1 MRGTFLPAFPIDSV
15 QLVCQSPRAATP
27 AVQDSILSEENL
39 VSQYFASWNR
49 IDVWLRQ
56 LDRIHRVA

>member
-1 MRGTFLPAFPIDSV
+1 MRCLHHPLKSV
-15 QLVCQSPRAATP
+15 
-27 AVQDSILSEENL
+27 